1 MQEDVILN
9 KLSKIIQTVYM
20 TDNAKNLKLEYNL
33 RDDLGLDSLDAVE
46 LTMYVED
53 EFELNIPS
61 HVSDNIETVQQLYDY
76 IKKHS

>member
-46 LTMYVED
+46 LTMYVEE